1 MKKLLIIS
9 LTTTLILSL
18 FSCRQKKN
26 IDVKTEE
33 KTKASESAA
42 PAEVST
48 SGRLLDDAEDGSY
61 WSPVRDA
68 WSDWGNKFMVN
79 EFSLSTDTTDEW
91 ASEGDYSLSFEYNK
105 FAEASD
111 TEAAHFFCTD
121 LVETDWTGYTKL
133 SLDVNN
139 LSANEIGLQMYT
151 KSGEWHWSDTDA
163 ITIPSGVSHLVY
175 DISEKGV
182 SDPSTVLELGFVLYG
197 CKENNSI
204 LLDNIRLEE

>member
-18 FSCRQKKN
+18 FSCRQIKKT
-26 IDVKTEE
+26 DVKTEE

-91 ASEGDYSLSFEYNK
+91 ASEGDYSLNFEYNK

-121 LVETDWTGYTKL
+121 LV
-133 SLDVNN
+133 
-139 LSANEIGLQMYT
+139 
-151 KSGEWHWSDTDA
+151 
-163 ITIPSGVSHLVY
+163 
-175 DISEKGV
+175 
-182 SDPSTVLELGFVLYG
+182 
-197 CKENNSI
+197 
-204 LLDNIRLEE
+204 